1 MQKSIKKLQ
10 NMTILI
16 NTDNTLSGEKRSD
29 DFFTYQITEA
39 LHRFESHITRIEVHL
54 KDESG
59 KKDGFNDISCLL
71 EARLEGR
78 QPIAI
83 TNQADTIE
91 LAITGAID
99 KIKTSIETIL
109 GKIQKH

>member
-1 MQKSIKKLQ
+1 
-10 NMTILI
+10 MTIQI
-16 NTDNTLSGEKRSD
+16 NTGKTLTGEKRSG
-29 DFFTYQITEA
+29 DFFTSQITEA
-39 LHRFESHITRIEVHL
+39 LQRFESHITRIEVYL
-54 KDESG
+54 KDENG

-71 EARLEGR
+71 EARLKGR

-83 TNQADTIE
+83 TNQADTID

-99 KIKTSIETIL
+99 KIKTAIETIL

>member
-1 MQKSIKKLQ
+1 
-10 NMTILI
+10 MTIQI
-16 NTDNTLSGEKRSD
+16 NTDKTLTGEKRSS
-29 DFFTYQITEA
+29 DFFTSQIAEA
-39 LHRFESHITRIEVHL
+39 LQRFESHLTRIEVHL
-54 KDESG
+54 KDENG
-59 KKDGFNDISCLL
+59 KKDGFNQISCLL

-99 KIKTSIETIL
+99 KIKTAIETIL

>member
-1 MQKSIKKLQ
+1 
-10 NMTILI
+10 MTIQI
-16 NTDNTLSGEKRSD
+16 NTDKTLTGEKRSV
-29 DFFTYQITEA
+29 DFFTSQIAEA
-39 LHRFESHITRIEVHL
+39 LQRFESHLTRIEVHL
-54 KDESG
+54 KDENG

-83 TNQADTIE
+83 TNRADTIE

-99 KIKTSIETIL
+99 KIKTAIETIL

>member
-1 MQKSIKKLQ
+1 
-10 NMTILI
+10 MTIQI
-16 NTDNTLSGEKRSD
+16 NTDKTLTGEKRSS
-29 DFFTYQITEA
+29 DFFTSQIAEA
-39 LHRFESHITRIEVHL
+39 LERFESHLTRIEVHL
-54 KDESG
+54 KDENG
-59 KKDGFNDISCLL
+59 KKDGFNNISCLL
-71 EARLEGR
+71 EARIEGR

-99 KIKTSIETIL
+99 KIKTAIETIL